1 MQTFRLALTT
11 GAAAVFGALP
21 ALADTTVTWLHIE
34 TNPAI
39 VEAWEAIAAEFES
52 QNAGVDVELQF
63 LEAEAFK
70 QKLTTLLQSD
80 AKPDIFYSWG
90 GGVFHEQARAGVLR
104 DITAEMQGAWADSLS
119 AAGVDAFTYD
129 GKVYG
134 VPFKVEQVG
143 FWYNK
148 DLYAKAGVNAD
159 DIKTWDDF
167 LGAMQKLKDAG
178 ITPIALGSA
187 DLWPVHF
194 YWANLAI
201 RLGGREALSA
211 ARRGE
216 GDGFNAPAFVKAG
229 EMLKQLADMEPFQK
243 GHLSAKYGDAAAVFG
258 NQEAATHFQGTWDYG
273 RSRALS
279 ATKEGVPDE
288 KLGWFAFP
296 AVKGGAGQATDT
308 LGGINGW
315 LVSEG
320 ADDAAIDFLKFFT
333 SKDNQARLAAEG
345 FLIPVAKGAGTQIKN
360 PYFAQISANIA
371 VSEYHQLFLDQDL
384 GPDVGRA
391 VNDAST
397 AIVAGSMS
405 PEEAAAYIQDA
416 WDANQ

>member
-1 MQTFRLALTT
+1 MNTLRLALLSS
-11 GAAAVFGALP
+11 AVAGLGGLP
-21 ALADTTVTWLHIE
+21 ALAETVTWLHIE
-34 TNPAI
+34 TNPEI
-39 VEAWEAIAAEFES
+39 VAAWEEIAAEFEA
-52 QNAGVDVELQF
+52 QHDGVDVELQF

-104 DITAEMQGAWADSLS
+104 DITAEMEGDWAASLS
-119 AAGVDAFTYD
+119 PAGVDAFTYD
-129 GKVYG
+129 GQVFG
-134 VPFKVEQVG
+134 VPFKVEQAG

-148 DLYAKAGVNAD
+148 ELYAQAGVNAD
-159 DIKTWDDF
+159 DIETWEDF
-167 LGAMQKLKDAG
+167 LAAMQTLKDAG
-178 ITPIALGSA
+178 ITPIAIGSA

-201 RLGGREALSA
+201 RIGGRDALEA

-216 GDGFNAPAFVKAG
+216 DGGFANPVFVQAG
-229 EMLKQLADMEPFQK
+229 EMLKELADMEPFQR
-243 GHLSAKYGDAAAVFG
+243 GHLSAKYGDAATVFG
-258 NQEAATHFQGTWDYG
+258 NHEAATHFQGTWDYG
-273 RSRALS
+273 RHRANS
-279 ATKEGVPDE
+279 ASGEGVPDDQ
-288 KLGWFAFP
+288 LGWFAFP
-296 AVKGGAGQATDT
+296 VVEGGAGQPADT

-320 ADDAAIDFLKFFT
+320 ADDAAVEFLRFFT
-333 SKDNQARLAAEG
+333 NQENQSRLAAAG
-345 FLIPVAKGAGTQIKN
+345 YLIPVAQGAGGSIEN
-360 PYFAQISANIA
+360 PFFAQIADNLA

-405 PEEAAAYIQDA
+405 PEDAAAYIQDA